1 MMQVTSAEVSVA
13 EPDGH
18 GGADRLYLD
27 DLHVGQRFT
36 SGVHALDTAQIK
48 AFAGQFDPQPFHLDE
63 EAAKDSIFGGL
74 AASGWFTAC
83 LWMRAYAD
91 EVLLRSTG
99 QGSPGGTQFAWLRP
113 LFPGDVV
120 RATAEVLTARPSRS
134 RPGLGIVEMRAE
146 LLRAEELLFR
156 CDFTGMF
163 LMRT

>member
-1 MMQVTSAEVSVA
+1 MPELAFEDFTPGRVFDLGTMT
-13 EPDGH
+13 
-18 GGADRLYLD
+18 ADREEM
-27 DLHVGQRFT
+27 VE
-36 SGVHALDTAQIK
+36 
-48 AFAGQFDPQPFHLDE
+48 FARRYDPQPFHLDE